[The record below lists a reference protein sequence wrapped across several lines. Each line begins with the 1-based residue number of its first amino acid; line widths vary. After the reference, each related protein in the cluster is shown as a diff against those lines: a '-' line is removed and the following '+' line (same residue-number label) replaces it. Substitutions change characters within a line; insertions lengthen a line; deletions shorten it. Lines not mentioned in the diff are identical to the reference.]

1 MAKDENSP
9 AAVRPEGRGG
19 SNGSPESVP
28 GKGPT
33 GGADAYAPNRKVKD
47 SMFVDLFGKDITAR
61 ENFISLYN
69 ALHGTDLQADG
80 TELVSESL
88 DSVMYM
94 SYVNDVA
101 MRVDGKVVVLVEHQ
115 STINRNMPL
124 RLLGY
129 VARIY
134 ERMVPAKKKFYRGRV
149 RVPMPEFYVMYNGTD
164 DFPEMELMRLS
175 DAFIYPDGRK
185 PAGVPLELVV
195 KAYNIT
201 PGKGDALLGRCP
213 VLRQYSQFSSL
224 VREAVREKRNE
235 PLTWAVKEAMRQGIL
250 PEYLNRKAAEVVNML
265 TMEYDYDFDVAAQKE
280 EAFENGQERAL
291 RNLMANLS
299 LTAEQAMDALSIPAE
314 EREEYAARL
323 AEDAAMTSAG
333 A

>member
-1 MAKDENSP
+1 MAKDESFP

-19 SNGSPESVP
+19 SNGNPTDKADGGPEGVMGGDP
-28 GKGPT
+28 K

-69 ALHGTDLQADG
+69 ALHGTDLKADG

-124 RLLGY
+124 RMLGY

-134 ERMVPAKKKFYRGRV
+134 ERMVPAKKKFYRSRV

-175 DAFIYPDGRK
+175 DAFIYLGGTMPDGRK
-185 PAGVPLELVV
+185 PCEVPLELVV

-201 PGKGDALLGRCP
+201 PGKGDVLLGRCP
-213 VLRQYSQFSSL
+213 VLRQYAQFSSL
-224 VREAVREKRNE
+224 VREAVRERRDE
-235 PLTWAVKEAMRQGIL
+235 LLTWAVKEAMRQGIL
-250 PEYLNRKAAEVVNML
+250 PEYLNRKAAEL
-265 TMEYDYDFDVAAQKE
+265 STEF
-280 EAFENGQERAL
+280 QEGG
-291 RNLMANLS
+291 
-299 LTAEQAMDALSIPAE
+299 
-314 EREEYAARL
+314 EYA
-323 AEDAAMTSAG
+323 DHG
-333 A
+333 I